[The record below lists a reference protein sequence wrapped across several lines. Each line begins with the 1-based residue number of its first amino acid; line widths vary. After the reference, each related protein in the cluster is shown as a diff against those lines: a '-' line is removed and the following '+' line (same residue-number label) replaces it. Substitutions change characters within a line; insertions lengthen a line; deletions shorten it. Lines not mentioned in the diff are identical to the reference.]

1 MLKSES
7 YWAALSLLLRNKSL
21 LFSLVAQCKKW
32 LFREKIVLCFCNIL
46 RGNWTHL
53 SPVFSASFFL
63 RENLK
68 LFSFHIIF
76 FENLWMWD
84 DNMFLLFHFLEAATC
99 SDKEFT
105 CSSGRCIPARWQ
117 CDREDDC
124 DDGSDEDPSI
134 CGKDSIQIPT
144 DFFFL
149 WIIISF
155 AYKFYYCLNCVVIF
169 LLGRYQ
175 DLKSSQIH
183 IKWKP
188 TLDDP
193 KVP

>member
-1 MLKSES
+1 MYLDNHHYIQNIYETENFWIVKCMPSYSWALIFVLFFQKLTQFLTNWKYYQILQFEHTIFCFSQVNSLRMLKSES

-76 FENLWMWD
+76 LENLWMRD
-84 DNMFLLFHFLEAATC
+84 DNMFLLF
-99 SDKEFT
+99 
-105 CSSGRCIPARWQ
+105 
-117 CDREDDC
+117 
-124 DDGSDEDPSI
+124 
-134 CGKDSIQIPT
+134 
-144 DFFFL
+144 
-149 WIIISF
+149 
-155 AYKFYYCLNCVVIF
+155 IF
-169 LLGRYQ
+169 
-175 DLKSSQIH
+175 
-183 IKWKP
+183 
-188 TLDDP
+188 
-193 KVP
+193 